1 MSQVNVN
8 YPEGGAPVDRGTG
21 VGTVLAVLVA
31 LAVIALLV
39 WGLALGGF
47 RGGVAPAAS
56 NGAPVAT
63 SAPATGGSSTINVNP
78 NVNVQPPAGST
89 SSGSTGSSAGTSG
102 TTSGSTTGSTT
113 GSTGGST
120 TAPAKP

>member
-8 YPEGGAPVDRGTG
+8 YPEGGEPVDRGTG
-21 VGTVLAVLVA
+21 VGTILAVLLA

-47 RGGVAPAAS
+47 GGGYAPAAT
-56 NGAPVAT
+56 GPAPGTTGAT

-78 NVNVQPPAGST
+78 SVNVQPPA
-89 SSGSTGSSAGTSG
+89 STGGTSG
-102 TTSGSTTGSTT
+102 SGSTTGTT
-113 GSTGGST
+113 GSGTTGGST